1 MGFMA
6 SADRGMM
13 PGGPGRRVSWRSRL
27 AAGAVSAT
35 LAGAAVLSMAA
46 TAGASARGAEFS
58 SETET
63 LQAMPHGTVTFH
75 RGHHGLLAHVVMYGL
90 TPGSSHAVDLLG
102 PGLPGIIQFSSFTAN
117 NGGDADRLLASTY
130 TGQWKPGSRLVIRM
144 GTERNPVAHAPIAE
158 TARLERAGATA
169 HRLISVEVSSAGV
182 KYGTPKG
189 SATIAY
195 SSVHHTL
202 TVTVHA
208 SGLTPGPHAAHIHD
222 GSCERQGPVE
232 YMLAD
237 LVANSH
243 GKVADAV
250 RVFTNVTTPVPAH
263 GWYLNIHQGN
273 SEDILSKGNPTIYFR
288 PLLCANIHGH

>member
-1 MGFMA
+1 L
-6 SADRGMM
+6 RI
-13 PGGPGRRVSWRSRL
+13 
-27 AAGAVSAT
+27 AAGAVSAA
-35 LAGAAVLSMAA
+35 LAGAAVLPMAG
-46 TAGASARGAEFS
+46 TAGASARGADSS

-63 LQAMPHGTVTFH
+63 MHAMPHGTVTFH
-75 RGHHGLLAHVVMYGL
+75 RERHRLLAHIVMYGL
-90 TPGSSHAVDLLG
+90 TPGSSHTVDLLS
-102 PGLPGIIQFSSFTAN
+102 PGLPGIIPFSPFTAN
-117 NGGDADRLLASTY
+117 NGGDADRYLDSSY
-130 TGQWKPGSRLVIRM
+130 SGQWQPGSRLVIRM

-158 TARLERAGATA
+158 TARLQSSGATA

-182 KYGTPKG
+182 SYGTPKG
-189 SATIAY
+189 RATISY

-208 SGLTPGPHAAHIHD
+208 SGLTPGPHAAHIHL
-222 GSCERQGPVE
+222 GSCESQGPVL

-243 GKVADAV
+243 GKVVDAV

-273 SEDILSKGNPTIYFR
+273 SENILSKGNPTIYFR
-288 PLLCANIHGH
+288 PLLCANIHRH